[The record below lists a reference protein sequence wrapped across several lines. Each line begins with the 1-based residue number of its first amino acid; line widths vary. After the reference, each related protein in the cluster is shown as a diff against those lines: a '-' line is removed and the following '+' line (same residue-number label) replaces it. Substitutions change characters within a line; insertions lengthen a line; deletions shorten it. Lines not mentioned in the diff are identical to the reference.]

1 MVGKS
6 SQLNFRSAAIAAF
19 GQDNVQRLRCLDGI
33 LSKGFVE
40 IPDSEKKQRIRIIGF
55 HPIVLLH

>member
-1 MVGKS
+1 MGKA
-6 SQLNFRSAAIAAF
+6 SQFNFRSTAIAPF
-19 GQDNVQRLRCLDGI
+19 GQYNVQCFRCLDGI